1 MSGTTGFEQRY
12 GFARNQ
18 VRLGNWRQA
27 PYSRWSL
34 QNVAELVPT
43 APVWPGVTEEEAQ
56 DPFWLLDRRIA
67 VSGSDLAETE
77 TIQAFLTRSHGDAL
91 CVMKSG
97 RFLADWSA
105 PHADFGNRHLAFSI
119 TKSITA
125 VLVGALQEDGLI
137 DPAALVSRYVP
148 EAVGSAYGDA
158 TVQNVLDMEVA
169 LDMDEAYLD
178 PNSAFARYRRA
189 MLWNPGGGDEG
200 LFDFLCSLPRLATP
214 HGEVFRYRSPNTDM
228 LGIIVERATGLRLP
242 DLLRARIFAP
252 LGAQGAVTMTVDCEG
267 TSRASAGIS
276 LTPRD
281 LARLGEM
288 MRLGG
293 QIGGRRIVSQD
304 WVTRTITGGNK
315 QAWDRSDF
323 HDLFPKGRYHNKW
336 YQTGEGAFCGIG
348 IHGQW
353 VWVDPAT
360 EVVIVKMSSQ
370 PEPAD
375 DGLDAQNIAFLG
387 QLSRMV

>member
-1 MSGTTGFEQRY
+1 MSGTTGFEKRY
-12 GFARNQ
+12 GFRRDE

-34 QNVAELVPT
+34 QNVSELVPS
-43 APVWPGVTEEEAQ
+43 APVWPGVSAEDAQ
-56 DPFWLLDRRIA
+56 DPAWLLGKTITLPGSPSPRVET
-67 VSGSDLAETE
+67 VSD
-77 TIQAFLTRSHGDAL
+77 FLTRSHGDAL
-91 CVMKSG
+91 SVMKAG

-105 PHADFGNRHLAFSI
+105 PSMDFGKGHLAFSI

-125 VLVGALQEDGLI
+125 VLFGALQDDGLV
-137 DPAALVSRYVP
+137 DPAALVTRYLP
-148 EAVGSAYGDA
+148 EAEGSAYGDA

-169 LDMDEAYLD
+169 LDFDEAYLEPD
-178 PNSAFARYRRA
+178 SPFARYRRA

-200 LFDFLCSLPRLATP
+200 LHAFLCSLPRLATP
-214 HGEVFRYRSPNTDM
+214 HGEVFRYRSPNTDL
-228 LGIIVERATGLRLP
+228 LGLVIERATGQRIPELM
-242 DLLRARIFAP
+242 RARIFAP
-252 LGAQGAVTMTVDCEG
+252 LGTQGAVSMTVDGEG

-293 QIGGRRIVSQD
+293 VIGDNRIVSQD
-304 WVTRTITGGNK
+304 WVTATITGGNK

-323 HDLFPKGRYHNKW
+323 RDLFVKGRYHNKW

-353 VWVDPAT
+353 VYVDPAT

-375 DGLDAQNIAFLG
+375 DVLDAENIAFLG